1 MKIPI
6 AELHLHL
13 EGTLEPEFIWE
24 AAARNDVQLPWTSL
38 EDLNSRYEFTDLQ
51 SFLDLLYANLEVL
64 HTQDDYEQMTRNY
77 LRRASE
83 AGVRHA
89 EVSIDIQAHTRR
101 GVAADVVL
109 DGIRAALDTSE
120 ADFGI
125 TTKLIVSFWRD
136 RSPEEAVRLLSQL
149 LDHGQRFDG
158 IGLDSAERG
167 YPPSLFVEL
176 YQLARA
182 NGLHVVA
189 HAGEEGPPEYVA
201 QCLDLLRVD
210 RIDHGNRSLEDD
222 QLVARLVD
230 ERTPLTVCPLSNLRL
245 HVIDS
250 LERHPIR
257 TMLARGL
264 VVSVH
269 SDDPAYFGGYVD
281 DNLDAV
287 IEHCRVTSTELV
299 QLARNSV
306 DASFLDQPGKERLHH
321 EIDAWV
327 ASQDERNPT

>member
-13 EGTLEPEFIWE
+13 EGTLEPEFILE
-24 AAARNDVQLPWTSL
+24 TAARNDVQLPWTSL

-51 SFLDLLYANLEVL
+51 SFLDLLYTNLEVL
-64 HTQDDYEQMTRNY
+64 RTQHDYEQMTRNY

-101 GVAADVVL
+101 GIAADVVF
-109 DGIRAALDTSE
+109 DGIRTALDTSE
-120 ADFGI
+120 ADYGI
-125 TTKLIVSFWRD
+125 STKLIVSFWRD
-136 RSPEEAVRLLSQL
+136 RSPEEAIRLLSQL
-149 LDHGQRFDG
+149 LDQGQRFDG
-158 IGLDSAERG
+158 IGLDSAESG

-176 YQLARA
+176 YDLART

-189 HAGEEGPPEYVA
+189 HAGEEGPPEYVTE
-201 QCLDLLRVD
+201 CLDLLRVD

-222 QLVARLVD
+222 RLVARLVD

-245 HVIDS
+245 RVVDN
-250 LERHPIR
+250 LEQHPLR

-269 SDDPAYFGGYVD
+269 SDDPAYFGGYID

-287 IEHCRVTSTELV
+287 IEHCHVSSPELV

-306 DASFLDQPGKERLHH
+306 DASFLDQPGKNRLHQ

-327 ASQDERNPT
+327 TSQDELNPN

>member
-13 EGTLEPEFIWE
+13 EGTLEPEFILE
-24 AAARNDVQLPWTSL
+24 TAARNDVQLPWTSL

-51 SFLDLLYANLEVL
+51 SFLDLLYTNLEVL
-64 HTQDDYEQMTRNY
+64 RTQHDYEQMTRNY

-101 GVAADVVL
+101 GIAADVVF
-109 DGIRAALDTSE
+109 DGIRTALDTSE
-120 ADFGI
+120 ADYGI
-125 TTKLIVSFWRD
+125 STKLIVSFWRD
-136 RSPEEAVRLLSQL
+136 RSPEEAIRLLSQL
-149 LDHGQRFDG
+149 LDQGQRFDG
-158 IGLDSAERG
+158 IGLDSAESG

-176 YQLARA
+176 YDLART

-189 HAGEEGPPEYVA
+189 HAGEEGPPEYVTE
-201 QCLDLLRVD
+201 CLDLLRVD

-222 QLVARLVD
+222 RLVARLVD

-245 HVIDS
+245 RVVDN
-250 LERHPIR
+250 LEQHPLR

-269 SDDPAYFGGYVD
+269 SDDPAYFGGYID

-287 IEHCRVTSTELV
+287 IEHCHVSSPELV

-306 DASFLDQPGKERLHH
+306 DASFLDQPGKNRLHQ

-327 ASQDERNPT
+327 TSQDTLNPN